1 MYIIIGKIIFY
12 IILRRE
18 RMELNKLNRCKSKKF
33 YGMKA
38 KLILIIIPLVIVTI
52 ASLVL
57 TMYFKS
63 KTIIVSYANEL
74 VQSQTTSNAHEVETW
89 SQTILSSLNQVK
101 NTLDNVEMT
110 DEQLMKY
117 LESNMNLNN
126 SYPNGIYIG
135 HDSQA
140 FYDPSGFVPAADYVV
155 KERDWFIEGMNNND
169 FKFGAAYLDA
179 DTGDY
184 VVSASAKLNPIDD
197 SNRVAA
203 ADVLLNNIS
212 EMISTKKIL
221 NTGRTFLIDKNNL
234 TILAIEDK
242 DVLNTIFDENNA
254 NSLISQIAKDIDLT
268 KKESYEI
275 NTSDG
280 YYSVALDSIENTPWQ
295 IISYVSQDEILG
307 GLNSLRQLLLG
318 IFVLAMVV
326 LIIFIERV
334 IHHIIKPVRTL
345 NETIE
350 KLTEGDFTVE
360 FEAKGNDEIASVGK
374 SMMRFIETMRDMISQ
389 VSGMSTKLETQSEN
403 SKSIASEL
411 YDSAQTQSR
420 SMSEMNLT
428 VEELARA
435 VGEVAENASSL
446 SEFVSDTGKKGELA
460 KEKMLDTV
468 SISEQGKKDMVDV
481 NIAIKSV
488 ELSISELENTV
499 KLVGESTFKI
509 NDIVNLIGEIANQT
523 NLLALNAAIEAARAG
538 EAGRGFAVVA
548 DEIRKL
554 AETSE
559 KSVKDISSLTNNIK
573 NLVDDTVVSTKKSS
587 QNIKESNQLVETAS
601 QTFDKIY
608 AQVNQS
614 NILVNEM
621 IEKIR
626 EVDDVAASV
635 AAITQQQSAASEEI
649 LATAENL
656 SSNANNVTENSEIVG
671 NDADQLLQTAE
682 NLNTKMRM
690 FKI

>member
-1 MYIIIGKIIFY
+1 MQIKKKNI
-12 IILRRE
+12 
-18 RMELNKLNRCKSKKF
+18 NNSKGFK
-33 YGMKA
+33 GMKG
-38 KLILIIIPLVIVTI
+38 KLLIIIIPLVIVTI

-63 KTIIVSYANEL
+63 KSIIVDYANEL
-74 VQSQTTSNAHEVETW
+74 VQSQTISNANEVETW

-110 DEQLMKY
+110 DQELMDY
-117 LESNMNLNN
+117 LATNMNLND

-140 FYDPSGFVPAADYVV
+140 FYDPSGFVPADDYVV
-155 KERDWFIEGMNNND
+155 KERDWFIEGMNNEK
-169 FKFGAAYLDA
+169 FSFGAAYLDA

-221 NTGRTFLIDKNNL
+221 NTGRTFLIDKDNL

-242 DVLNTIFDENNA
+242 DVLNTIFDENNK
-254 NSLISQIAKDIDLT
+254 NPLISEIAKNIDLN
-268 KKESYEI
+268 KEESFEI
-275 NTSDG
+275 KTSEG
-280 YYSVALDSIENTPWQ
+280 YYSVGLDSVENTPWQ
-295 IISYVSQDEILG
+295 TISYVSHDEILG
-307 GLNSLRQLLLG
+307 GLNKLRQLLLG
-318 IFVLAMVV
+318 IFILAMTA

-334 IHHIIKPVRTL
+334 IHHIIKPVRNL

-374 SMMRFIETMRDMISQ
+374 SMMKFIATMREMISQ
-389 VSGMSTKLETQSEN
+389 VSSMSTKLELQSEN
-403 SKSIASEL
+403 SKSIAFEL
-411 YDSAQTQSR
+411 HESAQTQST
-420 SMSEMNLT
+420 SMSELNLT

-446 SEFVSDTGKKGELA
+446 SEFVSETGKKGELA

-468 SISEQGKKDMVDV
+468 SISEQGKKDMIEV
-481 NIAIKSV
+481 NIAIKDV
-488 ELSISELENTV
+488 EISISELENTV
-499 KLVGESTFKI
+499 QLVGESTFKI

-559 KSVKDISSLTNNIK
+559 NSVKDISNLTINIK

-587 QNIKESNQLVETAS
+587 KSIKESNELVETAS
-601 QTFDKIY
+601 QTFDRIY
-608 AQVNQS
+608 DQVNQS
-614 NILVNEM
+614 NVLVNEM
-621 IEKIR
+621 IGKIK
-626 EVDDVAASV
+626 EVDDVATSV

-649 LATAENL
+649 LATAESL
-656 SSNANNVTENSEIVG
+656 SSNANSVTENSEIVG
-671 NDADQLLQTAE
+671 KDADELLSTAE
-682 NLNTKMRM
+682 NLNMKMKM
-690 FKI
+690 FRI

>member
-1 MYIIIGKIIFY
+1 MQIKKKNI
-12 IILRRE
+12 
-18 RMELNKLNRCKSKKF
+18 NNSKGFK
-33 YGMKA
+33 GMKG
-38 KLILIIIPLVIVTI
+38 KLLIIIIPLVIVTI

-63 KTIIVSYANEL
+63 KSIIVDYANEL
-74 VQSQTTSNAHEVETW
+74 VQSQTISNANEVETW

-110 DEQLMKY
+110 DQELMDY
-117 LESNMNLNN
+117 LATNMNLND

-140 FYDPSGFVPAADYVV
+140 FYDPSGFVPADDYVV
-155 KERDWFIEGMNNND
+155 KERDWFIEGMNNEK
-169 FKFGAAYLDA
+169 FSFGAAYLDA

-221 NTGRTFLIDKNNL
+221 NTGRTFLIDKDNL

-242 DVLNTIFDENNA
+242 DVLNTIFDENNK
-254 NSLISQIAKDIDLT
+254 NPLISEIAKNIDLN
-268 KKESYEI
+268 KEESFEI
-275 NTSDG
+275 KTSEG
-280 YYSVALDSIENTPWQ
+280 YYSVGLDSVENTPWQ
-295 IISYVSQDEILG
+295 TISYVSHDEILG
-307 GLNSLRQLLLG
+307 GLNKLRQLLLG
-318 IFVLAMVV
+318 IFILAMTA

-334 IHHIIKPVRTL
+334 IHHIIKPVRNL

-374 SMMRFIETMRDMISQ
+374 SMMKFIATMREMISQ
-389 VSGMSTKLETQSEN
+389 VSSMSTKLELQSEN
-403 SKSIASEL
+403 SKSIAFEL
-411 YDSAQTQSR
+411 HESAQTQST
-420 SMSEMNLT
+420 SMSELNLT

-468 SISEQGKKDMVDV
+468 SISEQGKKDMIEV
-481 NIAIKSV
+481 NIAIKDV
-488 ELSISELENTV
+488 EISISELENTV
-499 KLVGESTFKI
+499 QLVGESTFKI

-559 KSVKDISSLTNNIK
+559 NSVKDISNLTINIK

-587 QNIKESNQLVETAS
+587 KSIKESNELVETAS
-601 QTFDKIY
+601 QTFDRIY
-608 AQVNQS
+608 DQVNQS
-614 NILVNEM
+614 NVLVNEM
-621 IEKIR
+621 IGKIK
-626 EVDDVAASV
+626 EVDDVATSV

-649 LATAENL
+649 LATAESL
-656 SSNANNVTENSEIVG
+656 SSNANSVTENSEIVG
-671 NDADQLLQTAE
+671 KDADELLSTAE
-682 NLNTKMRM
+682 NLNMKMKM
-690 FKI
+690 FRI